1 MKKIIIGIVFVLM
14 IGWALYDFLV
24 PEQQSIKDSDDELVE
39 TTTNDPDE
47 SLKEED
53 ESQEDAKENGVENEA
68 PANEGEENAPFTE
81 EIVGLEIGNL
91 APDFQLTTLDGDEVS
106 LSDFRGK
113 RVLINFWATW
123 CPPCRAEM
131 PDIEE
136 FYLNHDV
143 VVLAVNLTDEEP
155 STQQVQDFVDEFYLS
170 FPILLDETL
179 SVATTYEIHPIPTSF
194 LVDSNGVIQNKA
206 FGALTYEQMVD
217 GFEKMH

>member
-1 MKKIIIGIVFVLM
+1 MKKIFIVTAFVLM

-24 PEQQSIKDSDDELVE
+24 PEQQSIKDSDDELVD
-39 TTTNDPDE
+39 TANNHPDE
-47 SLKEED
+47 SLKED
-53 ESQEDAKENGVENEA
+53 DKDQEDTNENGIENEA
-68 PANEGEENAPFTE
+68 PANEDEENAPSTD

-91 APDFQLTTLDGDEVS
+91 APDFQLTTLDGEEVS

-136 FYLNHDV
+136 FYLNNDV
-143 VVLAVNLTDEEP
+143 VVLAVNLTDAEP
-155 STQQVQDFVDEFYLS
+155 SVQQVQDFVDEFYLS
-170 FPILLDETL
+170 FPILLDETI

-206 FGALTYEQMVD
+206 FGALTYDQMVEEFD
-217 GFEKMH
+217 KMQ